1 MERKHSMAA
10 VEAKVTSKGQIT
22 IPSRVRDRL
31 KIGPGDR
38 VVFVES
44 TDGEITVRGRSG
56 TLGDMKGMLRGKTG
70 RLKSAAI
77 ENRIDDARSRTL
89 PATPKRRGKAR

>member
-1 MERKHSMAA
+1 MSP

-22 IPSRVRDRL
+22 LPSQVRARL

-44 TDGEITVRGRSG
+44 NDGEITVRSRSG
-56 TLGDMKGMLRGKTG
+56 TFGDMKGMLRGKIG
-70 RLKSAAI
+70 RLKSGTVEKWI
-77 ENRIDDARSRTL
+77 SDARSRAL
-89 PATPKRRGKAR
+89 AVATRRRRKAR